1 MIKIRVSYET
11 AAERAAVL
19 KQLAPIID
27 DAKIKESNNKER
39 YNKLYIEFHPNGIAK
54 LMKTTDCEVKET

>member
-1 MIKIRVSYET
+1 MVKIRISYET
-11 AAERAAVL
+11 AAERAAIL

-39 YNKLYIEFHPNGIAK
+39 YNKLYIEFQPNVIAK
-54 LMKTTDCEVKET
+54 LMIATDCEIKET